1 MHYDEET
8 IPLKNGKSARL
19 RAPREEDA
27 GAMLDFIRR
36 AVRETDYL
44 ALTPAETDAY
54 TVESE
59 ADFLRDPIRSPNKL
73 MIVAEV
79 DGRVVG
85 NCQLIFMSS
94 EKTRHRAAVMIG
106 LLREFWGL
114 GIGSAMFAEMERVAR
129 ERGGIR
135 QLELEVIEGNER
147 AMGLY
152 RKMGFTVMAEH
163 PDAFRL
169 SDGSSHA
176 AIFMRK
182 VLE

>member
-79 DGRVVG
+79 DGRVAG

-147 AMGLY
+147 ARGLY

>member
-1 MHYDEET
+1 MQYDEKT

-19 RAPREEDA
+19 RAAREEDA

-36 AVRETDYL
+36 AARETDYL

-59 ADFLRDPIRSPNKL
+59 AEFLRDPIRSPNKL

-79 DGRVVG
+79 DGAVAG
-85 NCQLIFMSS
+85 NCQLVFLCSG
-94 EKTRHRAAVMIG
+94 KTCHRAAVMIG

-114 GIGSAMFAEMERVAR
+114 GIGSAMFAEM
-129 ERGGIR
+129 
-135 QLELEVIEGNER
+135 EVIEGNER

>member
-1 MHYDEET
+1 MQYDEKT

-19 RAPREEDA
+19 RAAREEDA

-36 AVRETDYL
+36 AARETDYL

-59 ADFLRDPIRSPNKL
+59 AEFLRDPIRSPNKL

-79 DGRVVG
+79 DGAVAG
-85 NCQLIFMSS
+85 NCQLVFLCSG
-94 EKTRHRAAVMIG
+94 KTCHRAAVMIG

-114 GIGSAMFAEMERVAR
+114 GIGTALMNEAEKM
-129 ERGGIR
+129 
-135 QLELEVIEGNER
+135 EVIEGNER

>member
-44 ALTPAETDAY
+44 AL
-54 TVESE
+54 
-59 ADFLRDPIRSPNKL
+59 R
-73 MIVAEV
+73 VA
-79 DGRVVG
+79 G